1 MARNEGV
8 PRKAND
14 AAMRAYEKELL
25 SERRAMIQR
34 ARAGGRA
41 AALLAPALKS
51 RGLRERLAEQSKA
64 FEKAAKERPPRSKA

>member
-8 PRKAND
+8 PRKAQA
-14 AAMRAYEKELL
+14 AAMRAYEKERL

-34 ARAGGRA
+34 ARAGGKA

-51 RGLRERLAEQSKA
+51 RGLRDKLAEQSKA
-64 FEKAAKERPPRSKA
+64 LEKAAKERPPRIKA